1 MRLGQPAG
9 NHTELKMII
18 PAERL
23 EPDTLVQVIRE
34 CLMRQ
39 GEDWGLEDG
48 SIDNAIDR
56 ARQALNK
63 GQLVLHW
70 NAQEESLMLV
80 DPRTLS
86 ATERQ
91 VAETYDAEDPVS
103 ESSFGKDPDQNS
115 QVNDEWDSYE

>member
-1 MRLGQPAG
+1 
-9 NHTELKMII
+9 MII

-23 EPDTLVQVIRE
+23 EPDTLLQVIRE

-48 SIDNAIDR
+48 SIDSAIDH
-56 ARQALNK
+56 ARQALDK
-63 GQLVLHW
+63 GRLVLHW

-86 ATERQ
+86 AAERQ
-91 VAETYDAEDPVS
+91 AADAFDDEDS
-103 ESSFGKDPDQNS
+103 SGDTSFGNDSDQDS